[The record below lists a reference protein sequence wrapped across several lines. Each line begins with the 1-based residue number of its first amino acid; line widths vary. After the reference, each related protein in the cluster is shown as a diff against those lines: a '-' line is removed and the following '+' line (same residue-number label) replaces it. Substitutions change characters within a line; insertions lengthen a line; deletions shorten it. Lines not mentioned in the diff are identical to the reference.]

1 MLVRAG
7 PSKVVHANI
16 LWGLMLSMQSSLAQ
30 AQSNYHSLAPPS
42 HPMVAA
48 SSLASAASSQ
58 VPAANA
64 LAGEKDYLRLDEAG
78 GFGALARGSY
88 GNIYIALD

>member
-1 MLVRAG
+1 MLVRAR
-7 PSKVVHANI
+7 PSKVVHARI
-16 LWGLMLSMQSSLAQ
+16 LWVLMLSMQSSWALAQ
-30 AQSNYHSLAPPS
+30 SDYHPLAPPS

-58 VPAANA
+58 VPAASA
-64 LAGEKDYLRLDEAG
+64 VAGEKRYMRLDEAG
-78 GFGALARGSY
+78 GLGALARGSY